1 MKHTQKRGHI
11 ERERDSGCNYTV
23 HIKREREIELDVA
36 YGERFMDGRPSNN
49 NKEKRRRLGKSAL

>member
-1 MKHTQKRGHI
+1 VAVI
-11 ERERDSGCNYTV
+11 ILYILRER
-23 HIKREREIELDVA
+23 KIELDVA